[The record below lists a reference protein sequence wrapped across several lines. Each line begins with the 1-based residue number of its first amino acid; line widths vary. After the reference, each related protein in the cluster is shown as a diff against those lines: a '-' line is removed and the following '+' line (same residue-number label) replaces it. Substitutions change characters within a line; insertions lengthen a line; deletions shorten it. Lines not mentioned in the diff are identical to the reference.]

1 LRFITARSLIARK
14 RELVII
20 GLGIDL
26 VDIPRFEEI
35 CKDSHFIE
43 KYFAKGEWGLSAH
56 SLAGRF
62 AARESLYKAL
72 DKQEIFSWGDIEVV
86 SNKDGSPRFKFS
98 GQLDEFSKMHKIHL
112 SISHSKFFAVAM
124 VIIESV

>member
-1 LRFITARSLIARK
+1 M
-14 RELVII
+14 II

-26 VDIPRFEEI
+26 VDIPRFEEV
-35 CKDSHFIE
+35 CNDSHFIE
-43 KYFAKGEWGLSAH
+43 KYFAKGEWSLSVQ

-62 AARESLYKAL
+62 AARESLFKAL
-72 DKQEIFSWGDIEVV
+72 DKQEIFSWADIEVV

-98 GQLDEFSKMHKIHL
+98 GQLGEFATMHKIHL
-112 SISHSKFFAVAM
+112 SISHSKCFATAI